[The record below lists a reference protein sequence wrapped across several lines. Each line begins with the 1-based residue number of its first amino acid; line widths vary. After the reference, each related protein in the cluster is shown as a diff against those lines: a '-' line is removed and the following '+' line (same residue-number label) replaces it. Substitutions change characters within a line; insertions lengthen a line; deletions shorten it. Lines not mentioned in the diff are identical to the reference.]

1 MPKYNHRGLKQKYLD
16 AKLQHRHVVNSDIN
30 FSTECSQLLIRSGA
44 ARLLSFLSAQTLDK
58 HSLGR
63 DAKTT

>member
-1 MPKYNHRGLKQKYLD
+1 MPKYNYCGLKQKYLD
-16 AKLQHRHVVNSDIN
+16 AKLRHRHEVNFDIN
-30 FSTECSQLLIRSGA
+30 FSTECSQLLIRLGFRS
-44 ARLLSFLSAQTLDK
+44 LSFLSAQTLDK